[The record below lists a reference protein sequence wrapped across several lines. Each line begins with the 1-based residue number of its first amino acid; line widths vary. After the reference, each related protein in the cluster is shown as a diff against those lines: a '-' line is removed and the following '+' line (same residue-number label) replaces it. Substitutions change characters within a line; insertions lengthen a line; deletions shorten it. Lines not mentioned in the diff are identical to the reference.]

1 MSKKRSAH
9 GVAGENEEGIE
20 LTVMNSGE
28 YAPGMKARAAKV
40 SDADR
45 MTAAQTFLPNLT
57 DPEMFCLWCTDRND
71 SGGSSS
77 SNSNGIG
84 QQRFYTTLNCKL
96 KFVKERR
103 TNHFIPGNVEMYW
116 KKMGCPG
123 CCNCELCHK
132 RISESTVQQRT
143 VSGFQRGGEVGHER
157 EIITISFRL
166 IMGPLKPFV

>member
-84 QQRFYTTLNCKL
+84 QLQRQYD
-96 KFVKERR
+96 
-103 TNHFIPGNVEMYW
+103 P
-116 KKMGCPG
+116 
-123 CCNCELCHK
+123 
-132 RISESTVQQRT
+132 
-143 VSGFQRGGEVGHER
+143 
-157 EIITISFRL
+157 
-166 IMGPLKPFV
+166 